1 MPLLARKVSW
11 AFQKRSPGQLGVRD
25 GNLTV
30 KKEKANLQLQE
41 EVYVNFHQIMISSNS
56 FGTCSSVKSQEF
68 FTRI

>member
-11 AFQKRSPGQLGVRD
+11 AFQKRSPGQLGVD

-41 EVYVNFHQIMISSNS
+41 EVYVNFHQIMISSHS
-56 FGTCSSVKSQEF
+56 FSTCSSVKSQEF

>member
-1 MPLLARKVSW
+1 MALLARKVSW
-11 AFQKRSPGQLGVRD
+11 AFEKRSPGQPGVD

-41 EVYVNFHQIMISSNS
+41 EVYVNFHQIMISSYS
-56 FGTCSSVKSQEF
+56 FSTCSSVKSQEF